1 LFILVFQS
9 WHGICIKVIDF
20 NTQAATHGQL
30 SPRNQDTIMKS
41 KYFENGLALLGAL
54 VILIGVSAAASSA
67 LAGDLGTVEIHGSA
81 QI

>member
-1 LFILVFQS
+1 M
-9 WHGICIKVIDF
+9 CIKEIET
-20 NTQAATHGQL
+20 NTHAMTQGLSSLQL
-30 SPRNQDTIMKS
+30 KDSIMKS

-81 QI
+81 QN